1 MTETPRLLVVSPEST
16 VLRELGRIADSCAWE
31 VERAGTT
38 WDAVERLQ
46 CGVAPQLLV
55 LDLPRG
61 DDDTVGVLKWLR
73 RVRPNVPVMVICFQ
87 EDAERNAGASRLGAQ
102 EVLFRPFDEATL
114 ELAIR
119 RNLAASE
126 SVQAAVNSQYIEQI
140 GSDAF
145 FVCAGPSTQ
154 KLRAQAELLADA
166 EVPVLILGEPG
177 SGKDTAARL
186 IHKLSSRSGFELFKV
201 NCSEMSPELLDVELF
216 GAHGTSSQGI
226 GRTCP
231 GKLER
236 ADRGTIFLDEITAL
250 PLDLQAK
257 LMEVLQDGLLRRS
270 EKDALSVDVRI
281 LAGTSADTE
290 RAVEEGKLREDL
302 YYRLSAFTVQLVPL
316 RDRSNEI
323 GVLLGHAM
331 YKLARHFGLPP
342 REFSS
347 TMLAACRQHSW
358 PGNMKELEAFVTRY
372 LISGNQALTFSGLEP
387 DDRIGSIA
395 VQTPSVQERLPRPV
409 DARDAEADRSGTTSL
424 KSLIQGVKSEA
435 ERNAIGSALQRTGW
449 NRKAAARLLQ
459 VSYRTLLYKIDQYHI
474 GASDPVVPEFSGID
488 FSDENANVKAIG
500 KAR

>member
-1 MTETPRLLVVSPEST
+1 MTENPRLLVVSPEST
-16 VLRELGRIADSCAWE
+16 ALGELGRIADSCAWS
-31 VERAGTT
+31 VESAGTT

-46 CGVAPQLLV
+46 FGPVPQLLV

-61 DDDTVGVLKWLR
+61 DGDTLGVLRWLR
-73 RVRPNVPVMVICFQ
+73 RVRPNLPVIVLCFD
-87 EDAERNAGASRLGAQ
+87 EDVARDAEASRLGAQ
-102 EVLFRPFDEATL
+102 EVLVRPFDDATL
-114 ELAIR
+114 ESAIR

-126 SVQAAVNSQYIEQI
+126 GAEAAVHSQSVEQI
-140 GSDAF
+140 GSDSF

-154 KLRAQAELLADA
+154 KLRAQAELLAEA
-166 EVPVLILGEPG
+166 EVPVLILGERG

-201 NCSEMSPELLDVELF
+201 NCSEMSPELLDIELF
-216 GAHGTSSQGI
+216 GGQRTSCQGA
-226 GRTCP
+226 GRACP

-236 ADRGTIFLDEITAL
+236 ADKGTIFLDEITAL
-250 PLDLQAK
+250 PLELQAK

-270 EKDALSVDVRI
+270 ENDALSVDVRI
-281 LAGTSADTE
+281 LAATSADTE
-290 RAVEEGKLREDL
+290 RALEEGKLREDL

-316 RDRSNEI
+316 RDRNNEI
-323 GVLLGHAM
+323 GTLLGHSM
-331 YKLARHFGLPP
+331 YKLARHFGLPM
-342 REFSS
+342 REFSPS
-347 TMLAACRQHSW
+347 MLAACRQHSW
-358 PGNMKELEAFVTRY
+358 PGNMRELEALVTRY
-372 LISGNQALTFSGLEP
+372 LISGNEELTFGGLESN
-387 DDRIGSIA
+387 DRVGSA
-395 VQTPSVQERLPRPV
+395 PAQAAAARQSLPRPV

-474 GASDPVVPEFSGID
+474 GASDPVVPGFSGID
-488 FSDENANVKAIG
+488 FSDEDGNVKAMG